1 MRGVHKRVRTSVFPG
16 PPPPIISLALPL
28 ASFCWVFGGGGRGM
42 VSKSSPLPPPP
53 LPSTARGKMGRILIK
68 PRPECVPSAP
78 TQQLAA
84 LKTSGGLGNSMW
96 GGGCVCGNSK
106 EPEEVGGGRQRGLE
120 QGVAYLGRTRRRVSL
135 VIFPF
140 HWLMSSASRML
151 VRAESGTS
159 FS

>member
-1 MRGVHKRVRTSVFPG
+1 MHSPA
-16 PPPPIISLALPL
+16 PHLPSSLRLFLWL
-28 ASFCWVFGGGGRGM
+28 AFAGYSGGGGRGM
-42 VSKSSPLPPPP
+42 VSKSCPLPPPP
-53 LPSTARGKMGRILIK
+53 LSSTARGKMSGILIK
-68 PRPECVPSAP
+68 PRPECAPSAP

-84 LKTSGGLGNSMW
+84 LKTSGGLGNSTW
-96 GGGCVCGNSK
+96 GGGCVCGNSR
-106 EPEEVGGGRQRGLE
+106 EPEEGGGGRQRGLE
-120 QGVAYLGRTRRRVSL
+120 QGMAYLGRTRRRVSL